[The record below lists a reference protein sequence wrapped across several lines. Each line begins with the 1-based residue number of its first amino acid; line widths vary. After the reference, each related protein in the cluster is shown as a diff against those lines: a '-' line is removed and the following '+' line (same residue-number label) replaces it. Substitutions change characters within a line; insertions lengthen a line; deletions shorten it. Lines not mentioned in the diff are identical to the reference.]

1 MKIEI
6 KPINNKPIITFDMDQ
21 TLIDSNK
28 CHIEAYKYMLN
39 LLECR
44 REVHSKVR
52 NFAGNERQISSKK
65 INWAD
70 IIRQKTRYEAVELLC
85 PEFNKSQVEK
95 GVQIYMHRLNNHTYK
110 FAKQKP
116 YALKILKELK
126 PKYSL
131 SIVTNCTDINA
142 KILLEKGAK
151 IPVKLFDLI
160 VGSNDAK
167 NVKPSPAPLKKVE
180 KILYSKILIHV
191 GDSINDIIAAHK
203 DNIPII
209 SVATGNHKINE
220 LKQYKPEFIIKNLK
234 PVPKII
240 KNLKFK

>member
-1 MKIEI
+1 MRI
-6 KPINNKPIITFDMDQ
+6 KLKPLENKPIITFDMDQ

-39 LLECR
+39 RLNIK
-44 REVHSKVR
+44 HK
-52 NFAGNERQISSKK
+52 KK
-65 INWAD
+65 INWLN
-70 IIRQKTRYEAVELLC
+70 IIKQKTRYEAVELLC
-85 PEFNKSQVEK
+85 PEFNKQKVEK
-95 GVQIYMHRLNNHTYK
+95 GVQIYMHHLNHHTYR

-126 PKYSL
+126 SKYSL
-131 SIVTNCTDINA
+131 SIVTNCTNINA

-160 VGSNDAK
+160 IGSNDAK
-167 NVKPSPAPLKKVE
+167 DVKPSPAPLKKVE
-180 KILYSKILIHV
+180 KILYSKILVHV

-209 SVATGNHKINE
+209 SVATGNHQISE
-220 LKQYKPEFIIKNLK
+220 LKQYRPEFLIKNLK
-234 PVPKII
+234 TVSEII
-240 KNLKFK
+240 RSL